1 MRRHLGLRW
10 LATALAA
17 PNRPSATPTRFHS
30 LGLSAK
36 AKAVASYRT
45 PRRNT
50 RKLSGCQEALERK
63 PSGNSMRAITPAGL
77 SGWCMSLGGETD
89 VPPHRG
95 RPRPA
100 RPAGEGVFFM
110 QELHRPRTF
119 RTRDRLRRP
128 CAKNKE
134 VWPNVSLTR
143 PLHRSDEPTG
153 VGRGAGRLS
162 VSQPRLSLQPD
173 KPAGGGLTIFPAGVV
188 FDRSFPPANCPYVR
202 TVALA

>member
-1 MRRHLGLRW
+1 MTFSQPRGDLGVRW

-17 PNRPSATPTRFHS
+17 PRT
-30 LGLSAK
+30 
-36 AKAVASYRT
+36 VASENGLPGYPACSAGPKRWQATALHDCTERRYVCSRRVSRHLAHPTFT
-45 PRRNT
+45 PRW
-50 RKLSGCQEALERK
+50 
-63 PSGNSMRAITPAGL
+63 PAT
-77 SGWCMSLGGETD
+77 STTTD

-128 CAKNKE
+128 CAKNKD
-134 VWPNVSLTR
+134 VWPNVSRTR
-143 PLHRSDEPTG
+143 LLHRSDEPTG
-153 VGRGAGRLS
+153 VGRGEGRPS
-162 VSQPRLSLQPD
+162 VSQPRLPLQPD

-188 FDRSFPPANCPYVR
+188 FDRSGSPANCPYVR
-202 TVALA
+202 TVARA